1 MIPGGFFKVGPV
13 SVNPASIGAVASGD
27 TAVTVQG
34 VQTDMDVVALPPT
47 DLDAGLALQAAW
59 VSAQN
64 QITVRLTNA
73 SAGAVDGAAKNWY
86 FLIFTGSDIAH
97 QAG

>member
-1 MIPGGFFKVGPV
+1 MIPGGFFKVTA
-13 SVNPASIGAVASGD
+13 SVDPASLNTDIAGD

-34 VQTDMDVVALPPT
+34 VQTDMDVIPLPPT
-47 DLDAGLALQAAW
+47 DLETGLICQSAW

-64 QITVRLTNA
+64 TISVRIVNT
-73 SAGAVDGAAKNWY
+73 SAGTIDGAAKTWE
-86 FLIFTGSDIAH
+86 FLIFTGADMAH